1 MLKCRPSSKKTR
13 PLTSLAVGSARRPKP
28 LTTFATGPFLRES
41 DAASAALLDS
51 QAGPHAARVL
61 TTRPT
66 LPEFS
71 LESPLFRAILLRR
84 LRLPLPL
91 TSARCRCRAHLD
103 PCGDHLAACPRSG
116 ILRARGGPLER
127 AAARVCREAGAAVA
141 LNVLVRDLN
150 VDPARQD
157 DRRIE
162 VIANGLPLWG
172 GAQLA
177 VDTTLVSPLTAA
189 GLPRRAGGRTAGA
202 ALLTARRAKERTY
215 PELCRSNRC
224 RLTVIALE
232 IGGRWSA
239 EAATFVRLLARCRA
253 RSAPPP
259 SRAAAISAFTLRW
272 SALLSFA
279 AARSFAA
286 SLLSLPLTGTA
297 NVDGELPPLSDI
309 LADSPPPPPLASRV
323 V

>member
-1 MLKCRPSSKKTR
+1 M
-13 PLTSLAVGSARRPKP
+13 
-28 LTTFATGPFLRES
+28 
-41 DAASAALLDS
+41 
-51 QAGPHAARVL
+51 
-61 TTRPT
+61 
-66 LPEFS
+66 
-71 LESPLFRAILLRR
+71 
-84 LRLPLPL
+84 
-91 TSARCRCRAHLD
+91 
-103 PCGDHLAACPRSG
+103 
-116 ILRARGGPLER
+116 
-127 AAARVCREAGAAVA
+127 
-141 LNVLVRDLN
+141 
-150 VDPARQD
+150 
-157 DRRIE
+157 
-162 VIANGLPLWG
+162 
-172 GAQLA
+172 
-177 VDTTLVSPLTAA
+177 
-189 GLPRRAGGRTAGA
+189 
-202 ALLTARRAKERTY
+202 
-215 PELCRSNRC
+215 
-224 RLTVIALE
+224 